1 MKTFTAFSFV
11 LCLGSCGLL
20 AQEANVSMR
29 VYLVSMAE
37 EISALKLGTG
47 AGKNTA
53 RAFQYSQAISY
64 SGPQLMEISQGE
76 VKKRKRIEFEDYD
89 FVDEAEYFEGEEPP
103 KDEPRAE
110 EQLAPAAAKGPVPPY
125 IQARREETNNPEL
138 VALATLPTNSNV
150 ATVLMYP
157 DSGGTFRTLVFDDD
171 PSKLP
176 YGHMRVHN
184 LSPYDIT
191 LRFDREG
198 QPVILK
204 TGQSSIAKP
213 KNDKVMI
220 YELAFFKDDRWKFQE
235 RNVITVREEE
245 QINFV
250 VVRGGSSY
258 FQSGSGQR
266 SGFLQ
271 TAALRRRRE

>member
-1 MKTFTAFSFV
+1 
-11 LCLGSCGLL
+11 
-20 AQEANVSMR
+20 MR
-29 VYLVSMAE
+29 VNLVSMAE

-47 AGKNTA
+47 SKETTA
-53 RAFQYSQAISY
+53 RAFQYSQAMSY

-76 VKKRKRIEFEDYD
+76 VKKRKRIEFEEDD
-89 FVDEAEYFEGEEPP
+89 FVDDEYPEDEELPEDEPPAGEEI
-103 KDEPRAE
+103 
-110 EQLAPAAAKGPVPPY
+110 APAAAKGPVPPY

-138 VALATLPTNSNV
+138 VALATLPANSSV

-171 PSKLP
+171 PRKLP
-176 YGHMRVHN
+176 YGQMRVHN

-213 KNDKVMI
+213 RNDKVMI
-220 YELAFFKDDRWKFQE
+220 YELAYFKDDRWKFQE

-250 VVRGGSSY
+250 VVQSGASR